1 MPWSKPDRS
10 DGNNYREDEHVN
22 NQYLITSASPPNST
36 AIADN
41 LQQSQGY
48 NSPLTVPS
56 SATSRGS
63 KGDNRRSIVL
73 DPYSPLSFNIG
84 GSSSNGSS
92 PAGSEAP
99 LIYSCSSS
107 FQSGVLEVPK
117 NNRMET
123 TPQLYIGRS
132 PVPNVVT
139 HLEVN
144 ERHLIVSSPQ
154 FNNYEEYR
162 GNASPSP
169 STVMPDP
176 GK

>member
-1 MPWSKPDRS
+1 MPWSKPDHS
-10 DGNNYREDEHVN
+10 SGNNYRENENVN
-22 NQYLITSASPPNST
+22 NQYLITSSSPPNST
-36 AIADN
+36 TMADN

-56 SATSRGS
+56 SATSPGS
-63 KGDNRRSIVL
+63 KGANRRSIVL
-73 DPYSPLSFNIG
+73 DPYSPLSFNIAG
-84 GSSSNGSS
+84 ISSNGSS

-99 LIYSCSSS
+99 LIYSRSSS
-107 FQSGVLEVPK
+107 YQSGVLGVPK
-117 NNRMET
+117 NDRMET
-123 TPQLYIGRS
+123 PSQLYIGRS

-144 ERHLIVSSPQ
+144 ERHLMVSSPQ

-162 GNASPSP
+162 GTASPSP